1 MTSIRKMDGMSVM
14 QGSRLVGHVIRGVL
28 SRDGRHLAGLLIK
41 GRMGGTK
48 WLSREEILL
57 IGQMAVIAKR
67 EPGRVP
73 EEAHYRL
80 YRVSG
85 ADGERIGI
93 VTDAIIYE
101 ETLRVAALEIS
112 QGPVDDLIMGRWY
125 ATAFSILPGKHTG
138 HVTILQRERG

>member
-1 MTSIRKMDGMSVM
+1 MTGIRKLDGMPVM
-14 QGSRLVGHVIRGVL
+14 QGSSMIGHVIRGVL
-28 SRDGRHLAGLLIK
+28 SRDGRHLAGLLVK
-41 GRMGGTK
+41 GRLGSTR
-48 WLSREEILL
+48 WLARNEILL
-57 IGQMAVIAKR
+57 IGRVAVIAR
-67 EPGRVP
+67 SEPGKVP

-112 QGPVDDLIMGRWY
+112 QGPVDDLVLGRWY
-125 ATAFSILPGKHTG
+125 ATAFSVLPGKHTG
-138 HVTILQRERG
+138 HVTIIQSGGR